1 MYESPINAY
10 FGEVETKFNGA
21 VFKAIQSV
29 GIDVNK
35 DELIKALA
43 YDREQYERGYH
54 DGLMFHPAIITNADR
69 IRAMTDEE
77 LAVWIHDQII
87 DRNVGIP
94 LLLFFFCRC
103 RRDSGFHLHS
113 SLLLVCFL
121 PPNTHR
127 PLAE

>member
-77 LAVWIHDQII
+77 LAEFI
-87 DRNVGIP
+87 
-94 LLLFFFCRC
+94 
-103 RRDSGFHLHS
+103 SGKARTFGEEYEGYMSALDWLKQEVS
-113 SLLLVCFL
+113 DGSQKD
-121 PPNTHR
+121 
-127 PLAE
+127 

>member
-1 MYESPINAY
+1 MYESPINVY
-10 FGEVETKFNGA
+10 FGEVETQFDGA

-77 LAVWIHDQII
+77 LADE
-87 DRNVGIP
+87 
-94 LLLFFFCRC
+94 LLTAFAAFYDVEWSKDAVL
-103 RRDSGFHLHS
+103 DWLKQEVTDG
-113 SLLLVCFL
+113 
-121 PPNTHR
+121 T
-127 PLAE
+127 